1 MRQNKAALMEKPDS
15 IAQLLKQFIRRVRK
29 NLHFLMIMPPNSKN
43 FREMLLRHQ
52 TLMCTSQIVWI

>member
-1 MRQNKAALMEKPDS
+1 MEKPDS